1 MRETYYGILQHY
13 LYFKDQIAVGGYRPY
28 LLVNHHLQFIYG
40 SSQVIHCG
48 MYHIFIEESKLLGI
62 FDACC
67 LSQLILQSSL
77 CSLCLSQLLGNALQY
92 SGLYGCIRTCT
103 LNSQYSIRQSPGIL
117 HNCGNVLLL
126 RHITMVRA
134 SMLMVLE

>member
-1 MRETYYGILQHY
+1 
-13 LYFKDQIAVGGYRPY
+13 
-28 LLVNHHLQFIYG
+28 
-40 SSQVIHCG
+40 

-62 FDACC
+62 LDTCC

-103 LNSQYSIRQSPGIL
+103 LNSQYGIRQSLRQIIDGAVPVHAHLDITLIRVYAQCNIGRQRPGR
-117 HNCGNVLLL
+117 GRPRKDVSVL
-126 RHITMVRA
+126 IFYFKA
-134 SMLMVLE
+134 DDG

>member
-77 CSLCLSQLLGNALQY
+77 L
-92 SGLYGCIRTCT
+92 
-103 LNSQYSIRQSPGIL
+103 
-117 HNCGNVLLL
+117 
-126 RHITMVRA
+126 
-134 SMLMVLE
+134 